1 MMMSGM
7 VSLQV
12 DPKGRLRIPSKYR
25 SALGDE
31 NSVIFAMINSNG
43 CLNIISKEKAE
54 EIITKLSK
62 VVSIAVT
69 ERSRAARLILSS
81 VSELKE
87 DGQDRFTLPPMLK
100 KFAGINKNVV
110 FAGMGNSLELWDA
123 DRWDEMHSIVNDPEE
138 FRAAVASLEDILTI

>member
-25 SALGDE
+25 SALGGE
-31 NSVIFAMINSNG
+31 GSVIYAMINSNC
-43 CLNIISKEKAE
+43 CLNIISGEKAN
-54 EIITKLSK
+54 EIISKLSK

-69 ERSRAARLILSS
+69 ERSTAARLILSS
-81 VSELKE
+81 ISELKE
-87 DGQDRFTLPPMLK
+87 DGQARFTLPPMLR

-123 DRWDEMHSIVNDPEE
+123 DKWDELHNIVCNPEE
-138 FRAAVASLEDILTI
+138 FRQAVASLEDILSI

>member
-7 VSLQV
+7 VSLTV

-25 SALGDE
+25 SALGGE
-31 NSVIFAMINSNG
+31 GSVIYAMINSNG
-43 CLNIISKEKAE
+43 CLNIISQEKAN
-54 EIITKLSK
+54 EIISKLSK

-69 ERSRAARLILSS
+69 ERSTAARLILSS
-81 VSELKE
+81 VCELKE

-123 DRWDEMHSIVNDPEE
+123 DKWDELHNIVSNPEE
-138 FRAAVASLEDILTI
+138 FRQAVASLEDILSI

>member
-31 NSVIFAMINSNG
+31 NSVIYAMINSNG
-43 CLNIISKEKAE
+43 CLNIISKERAE

-69 ERSRAARLILSS
+69 ERSKAARLILSS

-87 DGQDRFTLPPMLK
+87 DGQDRFTLPSYS
-100 KFAGINKNVV
+100 AGSKLAVKEIS
-110 FAGMGNSLELWDA
+110 FFSQAGERRMAHRLICSSRE
-123 DRWDEMHSIVNDPEE
+123 
-138 FRAAVASLEDILTI
+138 

>member
-7 VSLQV
+7 ISLQV
-12 DPKGRLRIPSKYR
+12 DPKGRLRIPTKYR
-25 SALGDE
+25 PALGEDG
-31 NSVIFAMINSNG
+31 SKIFAMINSNG
-43 CLNIISKEKAE
+43 CLNIISQEKAN
-54 EIITKLSK
+54 EIISKLSK

-69 ERSRAARLILSS
+69 ERSTAARLILSS

-123 DRWDEMHSIVNDPEE
+123 DKWDELHNIVSNPEE
-138 FRAAVASLEDILTI
+138 FRQAVASLEDILSI

>member
-7 VSLQV
+7 VSLTV

-25 SALGDE
+25 AALGGQG
-31 NSVIFAMINSNG
+31 SVIYAMINSNG
-43 CLNIISKEKAE
+43 CLNIISQEKAN
-54 EIITKLSK
+54 EIVSKLSK

-69 ERSRAARLILSS
+69 ERSTAARLILSS
-81 VSELKE
+81 VCELKE

-123 DRWDEMHSIVNDPEE
+123 DKWDELHNIVCNPEE

>member
-7 VSLQV
+7 VSLTV

-25 SALGDE
+25 SALGGE
-31 NSVIFAMINSNG
+31 GSVIYAMINSNG
-43 CLNIISKEKAE
+43 CLNIISQEKAN
-54 EIITKLSK
+54 EIISKLSK

-69 ERSRAARLILSS
+69 ERSTAARLILSS

-87 DGQDRFTLPPMLK
+87 DGQYRFTLPPMLK

-123 DRWDEMHSIVNDPEE
+123 DKWDELHNIVSNPEE
-138 FRAAVASLEDILTI
+138 FRQAVASLEDILSI